1 MLCSLDLLLNRD
13 ELIICARVRIG
24 RWLDMME
31 FQFRMRLAG
40 PGTSRKRQPGAQC
53 LPDRKMTFLRKMMLT
68 HLVGWPYNP
77 LTQRGRRAAGAKKFA
92 LVLSKESRASDTRTG

>member
-31 FQFRMRLAG
+31 FQSRMRLAG

-53 LPDRKMTFLRKMMLT
+53 LPEAM
-68 HLVGWPYNP
+68 
-77 LTQRGRRAAGAKKFA
+77 AASGCA
-92 LVLSKESRASDTRTG
+92 

>member
-1 MLCSLDLLLNRD
+1 
-13 ELIICARVRIG
+13 
-24 RWLDMME
+24 
-31 FQFRMRLAG
+31 
-40 PGTSRKRQPGAQC
+40 
-53 LPDRKMTFLRKMMLT
+53 MMLT